1 MEDKAQDKECFTQSN
16 TVDRKDRRRFLKKM
30 AVCAIVA
37 PAITILP
44 QRFAAASSG
53 NYGNNG
59 NNGNHNG
66 NNGNHNGNYNGHN

>member
-1 MEDKAQDKECFTQSN
+1 MKDKTQDKDSFPQSN
-16 TVDRKDRRRFLKKM
+16 TVDGKDRRRFLKKM

-53 NYGNNG
+53 DGCG
-59 NNGNHNG
+59 DRSGWDRDRRD
-66 NNGNHNGNYNGHN
+66 GHRHHHGR